1 MHPSARRNIHK
12 FIGDLIERRYSMEYE
27 AEYTPTEPQTDVVY
41 MLDGR
46 GKMVKVE
53 VDDDA
58 SDD

>member
-1 MHPSARRNIHK
+1 
-12 FIGDLIERRYSMEYE
+12 MEYE
-27 AEYTPTEPQTDVVY
+27 AEYMPIEPQADAVY

-53 VDDDA
+53 VEDDA